1 MIFLNSADRPLK
13 SSLSEQLCSRFLP
26 FSHSFAQK
34 PIWFPCVMYES
45 CRIYNTSW
53 FPFCPDELS
62 CPLSCCNYDSYT
74 QYMPMLFSCAQLPP
88 PLKFFVLFLCL
99 LFPAT
104 GLRFPSERSPKKGI
118 KKRPTSIASLI
129 YHNQY
134 GASTT
139 FLNSCNEVILALHI
153 VCRKSFF

>member
-1 MIFLNSADRPLK
+1 
-13 SSLSEQLCSRFLP
+13 
-26 FSHSFAQK
+26 
-34 PIWFPCVMYES
+34 MYEF

-53 FPFCPDELS
+53 FPFCLDELS

-99 LFPAT
+99 VS
-104 GLRFPSERSPKKGI
+104 LRLGFRGFFSEVLKKGI

-134 GASTT
+134 SSSTN
-139 FLNSCNEVILALHI
+139 FFNSYNKSILAPLIPLGKIFFTNSEFSFYFSI
-153 VCRKSFF
+153 V